1 MSFFYFLRIPTTTTK
16 PPTTTALFLDMTS
29 DSYSGTMNDS
39 SGFLNATLEDVPES
53 SSLTTTFFTVAFAAG
68 VLLVLLIAGLVFYR

>member
-1 MSFFYFLRIPTTTTK
+1 
-16 PPTTTALFLDMTS
+16 MTS
-29 DSYSGTMNDS
+29 DIYSGTMNDS
-39 SGFLNATLEDVPES
+39 SGFSNATLEDVPES